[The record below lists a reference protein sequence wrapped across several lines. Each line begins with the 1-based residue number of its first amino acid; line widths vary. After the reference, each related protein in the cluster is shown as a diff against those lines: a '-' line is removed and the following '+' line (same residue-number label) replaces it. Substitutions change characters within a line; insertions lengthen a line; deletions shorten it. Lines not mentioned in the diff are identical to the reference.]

1 MSSFALV
8 FALIVYI
15 KINPLQFIIK
25 QTVACTLVAALLATN
40 LQAQQKKIQ
49 VLTVPGSSQYC
60 KIDPTGISVLPS
72 GRFVSPAGNT
82 IRITNDPFGMAVSPD
97 GKKAVTLHNGV
108 FTIIDLVTL
117 HDTRVPGYE
126 NKINSPLTHE
136 PLNTSAFTNDSVKN
150 NIIPSAL
157 PQGSFLGVAFAS
169 DSKTVYLSGGDN
181 GAVIVYDIEKLQRID
196 SISLNGKVNG
206 IGFDDSFTSDLLLNE
221 TNNELLILDRGN
233 FRLVRY
239 NIIDKKITASIPAG
253 RQPFGL
259 ALSED
264 KKTAFIANVGVYS
277 YPLVVGMTKENHDS
291 MMISHHPYGDN
302 TKESINGTTIEGKKI
317 PGVGSPHSPEAMS
330 VFTIDLI
337 TNKVIDKF
345 KTGFQVGEMI
355 EGAEVVGGASPNS
368 IAVGKQF
375 AYVTNA
381 TNDNISI
388 IDYKKHKILGHIQ
401 IAADKRIDKFRGLL
415 PFGITISKDEKTLY
429 VALLGFNAVA
439 VIDVAT
445 KTTRGLIPTGWGPT
459 RVQLSKDE
467 KELYIITCRGLG
479 AGPNGGDGFVAPP
492 QGTYIGDIQLG
503 SFQKVMMP
511 SAKELA
517 DYTKQTISNTFV
529 STEVLDNIKNPL
541 PVLPGLHESPIKYIV
556 YITKENRSYDEVFGQ
571 LKNAKG
577 DTTLARF
584 GVNCEFTLPDSL
596 RAKYAHLKV
605 TPNQHKA
612 AKQFSFSDNF
622 YCDSDASIH
631 GHHWMVGVI
640 PNEWVEANSSVDKT
654 ANFFSKA
661 PGRRFPG
668 STGSIDPEDYGEIG
682 GMWEALERKK
692 VNFYNF
698 GEANETA
705 HVREEWMDTAT
716 GAGHGVMVPMQKA
729 LFTRTSHNYAGF
741 NMNIPD
747 QFRMNQFENEF
758 TKMWIKGK
766 KPMPSLIAMQVPNDH
781 TAGARP
787 EDGYYFPQSF
797 VADNDLAVGRIL
809 HFLSRTKYWK
819 NMLVIITEDD
829 PQGGV
834 DHIDAHRSILM
845 MAGPYVKKG
854 YVSHTHANFGSIL
867 KTIYNIL
874 GVKYVNQYDVTAS
887 LLQDFFT
894 DKPDYTPY
902 TLELHDPRVFD
913 LEKAMKK
920 YKRSVDW
927 RKVMQGP
934 DMDDEDD
941 MRKNHYKQ
949 TKGK

>member
-1 MSSFALV
+1 M
-8 FALIVYI
+8 
-15 KINPLQFIIK
+15 QFIIRHPIVFCL
-25 QTVACTLVAALLATN
+25 TVILSATN
-40 LQAQQKKIQ
+40 LQAQQKKIN
-49 VLTVPGSSQYC
+49 VLSVPGSNQYC
-60 KIDPTGISVLPS
+60 KIETAGISILPS
-72 GRFVSPAGNT
+72 GRYVTPAGNF
-82 IRITNDPFGMAVSPD
+82 IRITNDPFGMAISPD

-108 FTIIDLVTL
+108 FTIIDLMSL
-117 HDTRVPGYE
+117 QNTRVPGYE

-136 PLNTSAFTNDSVKN
+136 PLNSSTFINDSAKN
-150 NIIPSAL
+150 NIIPTAL
-157 PQGSFLGVAFAS
+157 PQGSFLGVAFAP

-196 SISLNGKVNG
+196 SISLNGKVAG
-206 IGFDDSFTSDLLLNE
+206 EDFGDSFTSDLLLDN
-221 TNNELLILDRGN
+221 TSNELLILDRGN

-239 NIIDKKITASIPAG
+239 NLEQKKITASIPAG

-259 ALSED
+259 ALSAD
-264 KKTAFIANVGVYS
+264 KQTAFVANVGVYS
-277 YPLVVGMTKENHDS
+277 YPLVKGMTKENFDS

-302 TKESINGTTIEGKKI
+302 TKESINGTEVEGKKI

-330 VFTIDLI
+330 VFTIDLT
-337 TNKVIDKF
+337 TNKVVDKF
-345 KTGFQVGEMI
+345 KTGFQIGEMI

-368 IAVGKQF
+368 IAVGKKF

-388 IDYKKHKILGHIQ
+388 IDYRSHKILGHIQ
-401 IAADKRIDKFRGLL
+401 ITVDKRIDKFRGLL
-415 PFGITISKDEKTLY
+415 PFGITLSKDEKTLY

-459 RVQLSKDE
+459 RVQLSKNE

-503 SFQKVMMP
+503 TFQKLPMP
-511 SAKELA
+511 SASELA
-517 DYTKQTISNTFV
+517 AYTRQTISNTFV
-529 STEVLDNIKNPL
+529 STEVVDDIKNPL
-541 PVLPGLHESPIKYIV
+541 PVLPGSHVSPIKYIV

-571 LKNAKG
+571 MKNAKG

-584 GVNCEFTLPDSL
+584 GMNCEFTLPDSL

-605 TPNQHKA
+605 TPNHHKA

-668 STGSIDPEDYGEIG
+668 STGSMDPEDYGEIG

-716 GAGHGVMVPMQKA
+716 GAAHGVMVPMQKA

-747 QFRMNQFENEF
+747 QFRMNQFTDEF
-758 TKMWIKGK
+758 TKRWIKGK

-894 DKPDYTPY
+894 DKPDFTPY
-902 TLELHDPRVFD
+902 TLEQHDERVFD
-913 LEKAMKK
+913 VEKAMRK
-920 YKRSVDW
+920 YHRNIDW
-927 RKVMQGP
+927 RKIMQGP